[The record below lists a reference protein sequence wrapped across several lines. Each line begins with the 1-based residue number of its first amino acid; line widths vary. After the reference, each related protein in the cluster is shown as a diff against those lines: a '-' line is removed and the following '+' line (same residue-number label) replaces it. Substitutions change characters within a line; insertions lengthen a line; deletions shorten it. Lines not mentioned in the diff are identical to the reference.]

1 MTTEFAP
8 DDQQL
13 DGKVAIVSGAG
24 AAAGGIGNGRAAAI
38 LLARAGARIVAVDRD
53 LERAAETVA
62 MIQAEGGEAFAQ
74 AADATI
80 EADCQTM
87 VAQAMATYG
96 RVDVLDNN
104 VGIGSSGSVVEESL
118 ENWERVMRINV
129 QSMFMAAKFAIPAM
143 VDDSKE
149 GGSGGA
155 IVNVSSISAL
165 RPRGLTAY
173 SASKGAVIS
182 LTRAMA
188 MDHAADGIRAN
199 CIAPGPVYTP
209 MVYIRGMSDKARA
222 QRRAASPL
230 GIEGSG
236 WDIGNAVVFLSSA
249 RSRYITGQTLVVD
262 GGITVAAPARDPNA

>member
-1 MTTEFAP
+1 MDP
-8 DDQQL
+8 IL
-13 DGKVAIVSGAG
+13 DFTGKTALITG
-24 AAAGGIGNGRAAAI
+24 AASGFGK
-38 LLARAGARIVAVDRD
+38 LLAEELGKRGAALVLGDINMDA
-53 LERAAETVA
+53 LNA
-62 MIQAEGGEAFAQ
+62 QAEGLAEQGVKV
-74 AADATI
+74 AALRCDVSR
-80 EADCQTM
+80 EADCKAM
-87 VAQAMATYG
+87 VAKAVATYG

-143 VDDSKE
+143 IDHDKD

-209 MVYIRGMSDKARA
+209 MVYSRGMSDKARE
-222 QRRAASPL
+222 QRRVASPL
-230 GIEGSG
+230 AVEGSG
-236 WDIGNAVVFLSSA
+236 WDIGNAVVFLCSA
-249 RSRYITGQTLVVD
+249 RARYITGQTLVVD